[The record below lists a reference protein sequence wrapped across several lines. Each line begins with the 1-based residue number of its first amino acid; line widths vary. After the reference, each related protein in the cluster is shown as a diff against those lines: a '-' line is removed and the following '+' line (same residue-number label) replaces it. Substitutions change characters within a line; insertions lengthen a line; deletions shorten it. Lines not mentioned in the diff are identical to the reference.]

1 MRAKTIAC
9 VATLDTKGNELDYIA
24 RLLQR
29 KGHNT
34 LIIDTGTLNEPSI
47 VPDITRQEV
56 LKSADIEWEDSVTIS
71 TQAECAE
78 KMGTGLTPLVVN
90 LCRSGKID
98 GIVSI
103 GGGMGTSISTKAM
116 QALPAGFPKVMVS
129 IKVAQ
134 TGVEAYTG
142 TKDITMI
149 PSICD
154 VQGLNILS
162 RKIFANA
169 AGAIAGMVE
178 VADMI
183 ESAPESPIVV
193 MSENGLTTKCG
204 IKVRAALEQRGYEV
218 VVFAGAGIG
227 GRCQEEFIKENP
239 VKGVIELSIY
249 EVMNELLGAASTSG
263 PHRLEKAGAKGVMQ
277 LITPGAAD
285 FVVWLGMDSI
295 PSHYKGRNFITH
307 NPKAILM
314 QVNADEFKTAAKVI
328 ADKLNQAKGP
338 VHILVPRRGFSAA
351 DKEGE
356 PFFDPE
362 ADKVFIDSLKSHMK
376 SSIQVR
382 EVDAHMND
390 TEFVEE
396 IVQEFLLMA
405 EKFKQPL

>member
-1 MRAKTIAC
+1 MGKTIAC
-9 VATLDTKGNELDYIA
+9 VATLDTKGSEIEYIA
-24 RLLQR
+24 GLLNR
-29 KGHNT
+29 RGHNT
-34 LIIDTGTLNEPSI
+34 LVIDTGTLDEPLLT
-47 VPDITRQEV
+47 PDITRQEV
-56 LKSADIEWEDSVTIS
+56 LKSANIEWEDSVTIG
-71 TQAECAE
+71 TQAQCAA
-78 KMGTGLTPLVVN
+78 KMADGLISLVAD
-90 LCRSGKID
+90 LHKSGRID
-98 GIVSI
+98 GIISI

-129 IKVAQ
+129 IKVGQ
-134 TGVEAYTG
+134 TGAESYIG

-162 RKIFANA
+162 RKILANA

-178 VADMI
+178 VADMV
-183 ESAPESPIVV
+183 EQAPERPIVV

-204 IKVRAALEQRGYEV
+204 VKVRAALEKRGYEV

-239 VKGVIELSIY
+239 VMGVIELSIY

-263 PHRLEKAGAKGVMQ
+263 PHRLEEAGAKGVIQ

-295 PSHYKGRNFITH
+295 PSHYKDRNFITH

-338 VHILVPRRGFSAA
+338 VHILVPLRGFSAA

-356 PFFDPE
+356 PFYDPE
-362 ADKVFIDSLKSHMK
+362 ADRVFIDSLKIHLK
-376 SSIQVR
+376 SAIQVR

-396 IVQEFLLMA
+396 VVQEFLHMV
-405 EKFKQPL
+405 ENFKQPI